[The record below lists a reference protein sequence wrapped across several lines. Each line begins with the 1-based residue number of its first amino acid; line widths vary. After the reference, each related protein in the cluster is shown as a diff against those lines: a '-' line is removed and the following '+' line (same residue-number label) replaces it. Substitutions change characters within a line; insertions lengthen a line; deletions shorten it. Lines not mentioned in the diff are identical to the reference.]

1 MRAVRRSRDE
11 NARGRQTLSLK
22 QVLAV
27 VVCVGLGSACVPP
40 SSRVAAQERPSAIRP
55 ASPEA
60 RAEFDRAFDLFAG
73 ARWEEAAEAFGV
85 FIERHPDAALAGE
98 ARFRRGV
105 ALSRL
110 ERYPEAKEALRG
122 FLEQNPT
129 SPYAR
134 HGTVELG
141 LVEARLGNKQDAEQI
156 LRPVMSELDARERRE
171 LEYALGEVIK
181 EGTGTLEALR
191 RTAERADRSRGDERA
206 RSLAE
211 LARML
216 DEEAS
221 FEDVVRLNEALG
233 PDVAASPLLAAKLAR
248 VYYHLG
254 DAERAE
260 VHAKQA
266 LEGPDGPWRAPARQ
280 VLDRIGVRTTVN
292 PRMLGVILP
301 LTGRFKAFGAAVVD
315 GINLAIRGS
324 TAFEVVFKDS
334 QGDPARAVEAV
345 EELARAG
352 AIAILGPVGT
362 NEAAP
367 AAVRA
372 QELGVTMIS
381 LSRAEGVTGIG
392 DWVFRNSL
400 TNSAQGAA
408 LARYAI
414 EKLGVTR
421 AAIFAPDIESG
432 EEATGG
438 FWKTLEAGGGEVRG
452 HELYDHD
459 QTTFSAP
466 IKRLVARD
474 NLADREGYLAEAR
487 DIRAAEKDP
496 YRRRRAL
503 EDLAKKQA
511 PVIDFDVLLLPDY
524 WRTATLIVPALAVED
539 IITNACDE
547 RELERI
553 RKTTKRNIRP
563 VTLLGTA
570 GWNNPNLVTR
580 GGRFVTCSV
589 FVDGFYA
596 GSERDA
602 TRRFVEAFVD
612 EYARQP
618 NLLEAQGYDTARI
631 ARSILLDA
639 RPQTRDA
646 FRDALRSIRKFPGVT
661 GDTTFT
667 ADGEPD
673 KPLFF
678 LTVDRTGT
686 IVELSDVSI
695 SPYKAVEPTA
705 STRP

>member
-1 MRAVRRSRDE
+1 M
-11 NARGRQTLSLK
+11 
-22 QVLAV
+22 
-27 VVCVGLGSACVPP
+27 SACVPP
-40 SSRVAAQERPSAIRP
+40 SSRGVTRERPVAISASGRAAQ
-55 ASPEA
+55 
-60 RAEFDRAFDLFAG
+60 AEFDQAFDLFAR
-73 ARWEEAAEAFGV
+73 ARWEEAAQAFGV
-85 FIERHPDAALAGE
+85 FIDRHPDAALAGE

-110 ERYPEAKEALRG
+110 ERYPEAREALRG
-122 FLEQNPT
+122 FLEMNPT
-129 SPYAR
+129 SPYIR

-156 LRPVMSELDARERRE
+156 LRPVMSELDAQERRE
-171 LEYALGEVIK
+171 LDYALGEVIK
-181 EGTGTLEALR
+181 EGSGTLEALR
-191 RTAERADRSRGDERA
+191 RTAERADKSRGKDRTDA
-206 RSLAE
+206 LDD
-211 LARML
+211 LTRML
-216 DEEAS
+216 DEKAS
-221 FEDVVRLNEALG
+221 FEDIVRLNEALG
-233 PDVAASPLLAAKLAR
+233 ANVVASPLISAKLAR

-260 VHAKQA
+260 LHARQA
-266 LEGPDGPWRAPARQ
+266 LDGADGPWREPARQ
-280 VLDRIGVRTTVN
+280 VLDRIAIRSTVS
-292 PRMLGVILP
+292 PRVIGVILP

-315 GINLAIRGS
+315 GINLANLGRDNI
-324 TAFEVVFKDS
+324 EVVFKDS
-334 QGDPARAVEAV
+334 QGDPALAVQAVED
-345 EELARAG
+345 LARAG

-400 TNSAQGAA
+400 TNSAQGSA

-414 EKLGVTR
+414 EKLAVTR
-421 AAIFAPDIESG
+421 AAIFAPNIESG
-432 EEATGG
+432 AEATSG

-459 QTTFSAP
+459 QTTFSGS
-466 IKRLVARD
+466 IKKLVARE
-474 NLADREGYLAEAR
+474 NLGDREGYAAAAAE
-487 DIRAAEKDP
+487 IRATEKDP
-496 YRRRRAL
+496 YRRRRAF
-503 EDLAKKQA
+503 EELAKKQG
-511 PVIDFDVLLLPDY
+511 PIIDFDVMLLPDY

-596 GSERDA
+596 GSEREV
-602 TRRFVEAFVD
+602 TRRFVGDFVD
-612 EYARQP
+612 EYARRP

-631 ARSILLDA
+631 ARSILVDA

-646 FRDALRSIRKFPGVT
+646 FRDALRAVRKFPGVT

-667 ADGEPD
+667 DEGEPN

-695 SPYKAVEPTA
+695 SPYGAVTPPA
-705 STRP
+705 SSRK

>member
-1 MRAVRRSRDE
+1 M
-11 NARGRQTLSLK
+11 NFK
-22 QVLAV
+22 QALGFVI
-27 VVCVGLGSACVPP
+27 CVGLLSACLPP
-40 SSRVAAQERPSAIRP
+40 SGRQVRAITVDPAARAMQ
-55 ASPEA
+55 
-60 RAEFDRAFDLFAG
+60 AEFDRAFDLFA
-73 ARWEEAAEAFGV
+73 REHWQEAADAFAG
-85 FIERHPDAALAGE
+85 FIGRYPNAALAGE
-98 ARFRRGV
+98 ARFRQGV

-110 ERYPEAKEALRG
+110 ERYAEAKEELRA
-122 FLEQNPT
+122 FLESSPT
-129 SPYAR
+129 SPYSR
-134 HGTVELG
+134 HATVELG
-141 LVEARLGNKQDAEQI
+141 LVEARLGNREDAEQI
-156 LRPVMSELDARERRE
+156 LRPVMPELDAEERNE
-171 LEYALGEVIK
+171 LKYALGEVIK
-181 EGTGTLEALR
+181 EGSGALEALR
-191 RTAERADRSRGDERA
+191 RAAEHVDGTRGDERA
-206 RSLAE
+206 RAFE
-211 LARML
+211 DLARML
-216 DEEAS
+216 DEKAS
-221 FEDVVRLNEALG
+221 FEDVVRLNESMG
-233 PDVAASPLLAAKLAR
+233 PNAAASPLIAAKLAR

-260 VHAKQA
+260 AYARRAVQ
-266 LEGPDGPWRAPARQ
+266 GPDGVWRAVGRQ
-280 VLDRIGVRTTVN
+280 VLERLEMRSTVS
-292 PRMLGVILP
+292 PRKLGVIVP

-315 GINLAIRGS
+315 GINLATRGRDNI
-324 TAFEVVFKDS
+324 EIVFKDS
-334 QGDPARAVEAV
+334 QGDPALAVQAV
-345 EELARAG
+345 EELARSG

-372 QELGVTMIS
+372 EELGVTMIS
-381 LSRAEGVTGIG
+381 LSRAEGITGIG
-392 DWVFRNSL
+392 DWIFRNSL

-432 EEATGG
+432 KEATGG
-438 FWKTLEAGGGEVRG
+438 FWSTLEAGGGEVRG

-474 NLADREGYLAEAR
+474 NLADREGYLAEAQQ
-487 DIRAAEKDP
+487 IRAAEKDP

-503 EDLAKKQA
+503 EELAKKQA
-511 PVIDFDVLLLPDY
+511 PIIDFDVLLLPDY

-596 GSERDA
+596 GSEREV
-602 TRRFVEAFVD
+602 TRRFVDDFVD

-639 RPQTRDA
+639 RPQTREA
-646 FRDALRSIRKFPGVT
+646 FRDALRAVRKFPGVT

-667 ADGEPD
+667 DEGEPD

-686 IVELSDVSI
+686 IIELSDVEI
-695 SPYKAVEPTA
+695 SPYQSVRPHA
-705 STRP
+705 STGR